1 MASGAQS
8 PRQKMINLMYLV
20 FIAMLA
26 LNMSKEVL
34 SAFGMMNEKLE
45 TSNRALQEN
54 NDLFL
59 EGLAQKAGE
68 NPAKFQSLFEKGQQ
82 VKELSESYYAYLEAL
97 KTQMKAEVKD
107 ASDYQVM
114 DRSDFVDQL
123 FFGGSGLK
131 QEGQDFLNRRI
142 DYRDQMLSILPEN
155 MQTIKEAVALRFTTG
170 DENGLVT
177 NREGQKVGWLNYNYE
192 GYPLI
197 ASLTNV
203 TQIQADV
210 MASAQ
215 DALKALLE
223 GQLTSEISYTN
234 YTTLLEQEK
243 SAYYAGETFSG
254 NIVLGRKDASTKPN
268 AVRLTMDGRP
278 LAEGKDFTIEQG
290 RVRLTVGAGNPGE
303 HSIKGELVFLQSGEE
318 TKVPVS
324 AQFSTIAKPDAAV
337 ISADKMNVVYRGLE
351 NPMTISIPGVA
362 ENNVNASAPGL
373 RKVKGSNYI
382 LVPGTGREVTI
393 VASGK
398 LPDGKVIE
406 TKQVFR
412 IKEIPSPS
420 GTVRGETGS
429 LKMSAENLSI
439 STVGALLED
448 FDFDLKISVKSFKV
462 KIPGQPTLEVSGTK
476 MDAKAQSAIKRAK
489 RGDLIQVFDIDANI
503 TNNNTYKLKKVA
515 PVLIELTN

>member
-1 MASGAQS
+1 MASGGQS

-45 TSNRALQEN
+45 TTNQALHQS

-59 EGLAQKAGE
+59 AGLAQKATE
-68 NPAKFQSLFEKGQQ
+68 NPDKFQSLLEKGQ
-82 VKELSESYYAYLEAL
+82 KIKDLSEVYYAYLEDL
-97 KTQMKAEVKD
+97 KNKMMADVKD
-107 ASDYQVM
+107 PSDYQVM
-114 DRSDFVDQL
+114 DRSDFIDQL
-123 FFGGSGLK
+123 FFGGSSLK
-131 QEGQDFLNRRI
+131 MEGQVFLDQRI
-142 DYRDQMLSILPEN
+142 NYRNQFIAALPDN
-155 MQTIKEAVALRFTTG
+155 MQSIKDAVALRFSTG
-170 DENGLVT
+170 DEQGKVT
-177 NREGQKVGWLNYNYE
+177 NREGQKVDWLNYHYE
-192 GYPLI
+192 GFPLI
-197 ASLTNV
+197 ASLTNI
-203 TQIQADV
+203 TQIQSDI
-210 MASAQ
+210 MSSAQ

-223 GQLTSEISYTN
+223 GQLTSEISYSN

-243 SAYYAGETFSG
+243 SAFYAGETFSG
-254 NIVLGRKDASTKPN
+254 NIVLGRKDATTKPN
-268 AVRLTMDGRP
+268 AVRLTLDGRS
-278 LAEGKDFTIEQG
+278 LNEGKDYTIEQG
-290 RVRLTVGAGNPGE
+290 RVHLTLGAGNPGE
-303 HSIKGELVFLQSGEE
+303 HTIKGELVFLESGEE

-324 AQFSTIAKPDAAV
+324 AQFSTISKPDAAA

-351 NPMTISIPGVA
+351 NPMTISIPGVP
-362 ENNVNASAPGL
+362 ENNVSASAPGL
-373 RKVKGSNYI
+373 RKVKGSSYV

-420 GTVRGETGS
+420 ATVRGEIGS
-429 LKMSAENLSI
+429 LKMSAENLAI

-489 RGDLIQVFDIDANI
+489 RGDLIQIFDIDANI

>member
-1 MASGAQS
+1 
-8 PRQKMINLMYLV
+8 
-20 FIAMLA
+20 
-26 LNMSKEVL
+26 
-34 SAFGMMNEKLE
+34 
-45 TSNRALQEN
+45 
-54 NDLFL
+54 
-59 EGLAQKAGE
+59 
-68 NPAKFQSLFEKGQQ
+68 
-82 VKELSESYYAYLEAL
+82 
-97 KTQMKAEVKD
+97 
-107 ASDYQVM
+107 
-114 DRSDFVDQL
+114 
-123 FFGGSGLK
+123 
-131 QEGQDFLNRRI
+131 
-142 DYRDQMLSILPEN
+142 
-155 MQTIKEAVALRFTTG
+155 
-170 DENGLVT
+170 
-177 NREGQKVGWLNYNYE
+177 
-192 GYPLI
+192 
-197 ASLTNV
+197 
-203 TQIQADV
+203 

-243 SAYYAGETFSG
+243 SAFYAGETFSG
-254 NIVLGRKDASTKPN
+254 NIVLGRKDSSTKPN

-278 LAEGKDFTIEQG
+278 LSEGKDFTIEQG
-290 RVRLTVGAGNPGE
+290 RVHLTVGAGNPGE
-303 HSIKGELVFLQSGEE
+303 HTISGELVFLQSGEE

-362 ENNVNASAPGL
+362 ENNVTATAPGL
-373 RKVKGSNYI
+373 RKVKGSNYV

-439 STVGALLED
+439 STVGAVLED

-476 MDAKAQSAIKRAK
+476 MDSKTQSAIKRAK

>member
-45 TSNRALQEN
+45 TSNRALQES
-54 NDLFL
+54 NDMFL

-68 NPAKFQSLFEKGQQ
+68 NPAKFQLLLEKGQQ
-82 VKELSESYYAYLEAL
+82 VKELSESYYAYLDEL

-114 DRSDFVDQL
+114 DRSDFIDQL

-131 QEGQDFLNRRI
+131 KEGQDFLDRRI
-142 DYRDQMLSILPEN
+142 DYRDQMLAVLPEN
-155 MQTIKEAVALRFTTG
+155 MQSIKEAVSLRFTTG
-170 DENGLVT
+170 DENGQVT
-177 NREGQKVGWLNYNYE
+177 NREGQKVDWLNYNYE
-192 GYPLI
+192 GFPLI

-243 SAYYAGETFSG
+243 SAFYAGETFSG
-254 NIVLGRKDASTKPN
+254 NIVLGRKDSSTKPN

-278 LAEGKDFTIEQG
+278 LSEGKDFTIEQG
-290 RVRLTVGAGNPGE
+290 RVHLTVAP
-303 HSIKGELVFLQSGEE
+303 E
-318 TKVPVS
+318 T
-324 AQFSTIAKPDAAV
+324 Q
-337 ISADKMNVVYRGLE
+337 
-351 NPMTISIPGVA
+351 
-362 ENNVNASAPGL
+362 VNTP
-373 RKVKGSNYI
+373 
-382 LVPGTGREVTI
+382 
-393 VASGK
+393 
-398 LPDGKVIE
+398 
-406 TKQVFR
+406 
-412 IKEIPSPS
+412 
-420 GTVRGETGS
+420 
-429 LKMSAENLSI
+429 SAEN
-439 STVGALLED
+439 
-448 FDFDLKISVKSFKV
+448 
-462 KIPGQPTLEVSGTK
+462 
-476 MDAKAQSAIKRAK
+476 
-489 RGDLIQVFDIDANI
+489 
-503 TNNNTYKLKKVA
+503 
-515 PVLIELTN
+515 